1 MPPPPLLSHPHF
13 LPDTLFAALL
23 ISLSLDISVTL
34 RMPVSLPS
42 PSRSLLFFTLVST
55 CLSFLPVDLREV
67 PPLRG
72 KEVSQSHR
80 GAYSPAGPLNWASQE
95 ALLGS
100 QGKDRERAYSRGILK
115 TTRFVLY

>member
-13 LPDTLFAALL
+13 LPDALFAALL

-67 PPLRG
+67 PPCVAKKSRKVTVVLLL
-72 KEVSQSHR
+72 QQ
-80 GAYSPAGPLNWASQE
+80 GPLT
-95 ALLGS
+95 G
-100 QGKDRERAYSRGILK
+100 RAK
-115 TTRFVLY
+115 KPC